1 MIYCSHCKTFIHCLP
16 PWSPTERVRCPK
28 CLHEWE
34 RVEKFDAWTKSASYQ
49 FKPKA
54 QKNKMRV

>member
-1 MIYCSHCKTFIHCLP
+1 MIYCSHCKTFIHLIGDEIRP
-16 PWSPTERVRCPK
+16 EWCPK
-28 CLHEWE
+28 CLHEWT